1 MRGER
6 VSGSLCRWDSD
17 ENLLLNP
24 SNQNILIPDLP
35 RFLMALQG
43 GNAVPSSD
51 VQRKLTAILCT
62 DVVGYSRL
70 MGDDPEG
77 TLQTLTEYRAV
88 FSDKI
93 QGYKGR
99 VVNAPGDSLLAD
111 FGSVLEAVSCAV
123 DIQRELAER
132 NQDRTDERRMD
143 FRIGINLGDVLV
155 KDGDIYGD
163 GVNVASRLESLAEP
177 GGICISGSVHEQ
189 VRKRLPLHFGDL
201 GEQQV
206 KNIAEPVRA
215 YLVLTKPG
223 DAAHRVAQ
231 AKQQTAKKGSA
242 LPERPSIAVLP
253 FDNLSADPNQAF
265 FADGLVEDILT
276 SLSAVSSMT
285 VIARNSTFAYKGK
298 AVDVRQVAK
307 DLGVRYVVEG
317 SVRQGGNRLRI
328 TAQLI
333 DSSDGSHLWAEK
345 YDRVVEDIFDIQ
357 DEITKEIVTALRVN
371 LSDSE
376 QALLLNR
383 GTNNVQAWNHCV
395 QAMEHCNKWTPADH
409 AKARELAEQATNLD
423 PDYALAWALLANIH
437 WWGARGAFDEDAE
450 SGLARAAELT
460 AKAIALDETNPLAL
474 AMSMLLQLP
483 LGNFDESL
491 AAGKRLISLYPGSAD
506 LRAWYALALVQCGQ
520 RQEGLAMV
528 KDAMRLNPRHPTW
541 YQVLLAGALDF
552 SGHPEEALEA
562 LEGPL
567 AQQPDFF
574 AAVVFRTGILAREGR
589 EKEAKEAM
597 TDLRRINPNFRL
609 AHVQGYFM
617 SRDQEY
623 VAAFSEALRKAGLPE

>member
-1 MRGER
+1 
-6 VSGSLCRWDSD
+6 
-17 ENLLLNP
+17 
-24 SNQNILIPDLP
+24 
-35 RFLMALQG
+35 MA
-43 GNAVPSSD
+43 SSD

-111 FGSVLEAVSCAV
+111 FTSVLDAVSCAV

-132 NQDRTDERRMD
+132 NQELPDNRRMD
-143 FRIGINLGDVLV
+143 FRIGVNLGDVLV

-163 GVNVASRLESLAEP
+163 GVNVAARLEALAEP

-189 VRKRLPLHFGDL
+189 VKTRLPLHYEFM
-201 GEQQV
+201 GEQRV

-231 AKQQTAKKGSA
+231 AKQQAPKKGPA

-253 FDNLSADPNQAF
+253 FDNLSADPNQEF

-276 SLSAVSSMT
+276 SLSKISSMT

-298 AVDVRQVAK
+298 AVDVRQVAR

-333 DSSDGSHLWAEK
+333 DSTDGSHLWAEK
-345 YDRVVEDIFDIQ
+345 YDCVVEDIFDIQ
-357 DEITKEIVTALRVN
+357 DEITKEIVTALRVK
-371 LSDSE
+371 LSDGE

-383 GTNNVQAWNHCV
+383 GTNNVQAWSHCV
-395 QAMEHCNKWTPADH
+395 QAMEHYQKFNPADN
-409 AKARELAEQATNLD
+409 AKARELAEQATILD
-423 PDYALAWALLANIH
+423 PDYALAWALLGLTY
-437 WWGARGAFDEDAE
+437 WVGARAAFEEDAQA
-450 SGLARAAELT
+450 SLARAGELA
-460 AKAIALDETNPLAL
+460 AKALALDETNPWALAL
-474 AMSMLLQLP
+474 SMLGQLP
-483 LGNFDESL
+483 LGNFDQAL
-491 AAGKRLISLYPGSAD
+491 AMGKRLILLYPGSAD
-506 LRAWYALALVQCGQ
+506 SRVQYALALLSSG
-520 RQEGLAMV
+520 RPQESISMV
-528 KDAMRLNPRHPTW
+528 KDAMRLNPRHPLW
-541 YQVLLAGALDF
+541 YQSILAYALDVA
-552 SGHPEEALEA
+552 GQPEDALEV
-562 LEGPL
+562 LDGIL
-567 AQQPDFF
+567 SQQPNYFP
-574 AAVVFRTGILAREGR
+574 VVLFRTGILAREGR
-589 EKEAKEAM
+589 EKEAKEVM
-597 TDLRRINPNFRL
+597 TDLRRINLNFRL
-609 AHVQGYFM
+609 VHVPAFFLM
-617 SRDQEY
+617 RDQEY
-623 VAAFSEALRKAGLPE
+623 VAAFTEGLRKAGLPE